1 MLIKIVQKASV
12 QLSITLILKQHV
24 FAIRIVSKVQFV
36 ILIFKMLSHVLEMAG
51 VNKLG
56 CINIYVNVV
65 KVTTP
70 TIPVWTFHLER
81 SQFGGAKFH

>member
-65 KVTTP
+65 KVTT
-70 TIPVWTFHLER
+70 TKILVWYIHLGCP
-81 SQFGGAKFH
+81 QFDGVKFH

>member
-1 MLIKIVQKASV
+1 MIKIVQKASV

-36 ILIFKMLSHVLEMAG
+36 ILIFKMLSHVMEMAG

-56 CINIYVNVV
+56 CINMCVNVV
-65 KVTTP
+65 KVTT
-70 TIPVWTFHLER
+70 LKSNN
-81 SQFGGAKFH
+81 SQYLKTVKRGEEGSKFA